1 MFIKFCS
8 EDEPKVLRSS
18 DSRISFVHR
27 ETGSL
32 DKLQVRGLVIAAIL
46 LTSSACFATHPCG
59 FTFLL
64 SFSPLYFAQYIT
76 FIAGSI
82 FPLPFFE

>member
-8 EDEPKVLRSS
+8 EDEPKVLHAS

-32 DKLQVRGLVIAAIL
+32 DKLQVRGLVIAAIIFSMFHH
-46 LTSSACFATHPCG
+46 SSLCLYF
-59 FTFLL
+59 FTEFLL
-64 SFSPLYFAQYIT
+64 
-76 FIAGSI
+76 
-82 FPLPFFE
+82 

>member
-8 EDEPKVLRSS
+8 EDEPKVLHAS

-27 ETGSL
+27 ETDSI
-32 DKLQVRGLVIAAIL
+32 DKLQVRGLVIAVIL
-46 LTSSACFATHPCG
+46 LTSSACFTTHPCA

-64 SFSPLYFAQYIT
+64 NFSPLYLYQYIT
-76 FIAGSI
+76 FIVGSL
-82 FPLPFFE
+82 FPLPFLE